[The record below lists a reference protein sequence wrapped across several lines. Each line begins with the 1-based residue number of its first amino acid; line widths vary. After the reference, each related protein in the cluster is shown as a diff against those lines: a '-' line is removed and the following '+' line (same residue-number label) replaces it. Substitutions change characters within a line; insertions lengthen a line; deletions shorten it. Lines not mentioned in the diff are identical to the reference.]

1 MTTQTNCPLTSLLPI
16 HNAKYRSDIQSW
28 GRMPSQ
34 STTIAISRKTTH
46 QTAKFKT
53 TIAYDTYKE
62 EWFAFK
68 IYDTTKTL
76 QNFMFNV
83 LNRKQLL
90 GKERLNDFNVREFI
104 TFFILGILLSVENKN
119 EKDYNVKI
127 LKSNI
132 QISPQTSIHL
142 EKCKLLICLRF

>member
-1 MTTQTNCPLTSLLPI
+1 
-16 HNAKYRSDIQSW
+16 
-28 GRMPSQ
+28 
-34 STTIAISRKTTH
+34 
-46 QTAKFKT
+46 
-53 TIAYDTYKE
+53 
-62 EWFAFK
+62 
-68 IYDTTKTL
+68 
-76 QNFMFNV
+76 MFNV

-132 QISPQTSIHL
+132 QISPETSIHL